1 MNLSNNNNNIP
12 LENNLNNIPMKQVR
26 EKRKGNYKTL
36 SVEDA
41 RALQVLG
48 MAARER
54 KKELKRIELL
64 APEKEAVLKIAPIL
78 FPNITK
84 IVKESGISRA
94 TFNKWLNEDE
104 KFKGRFDDAIEEK
117 LDEIEES
124 LFETAKK
131 SQHASLTLPI
141 LKAFRRERYNDD
153 RGSGT
158 NNTQV
163 VINIESPFSRP
174 NSPPSNNAIIKE
186 IVIEKDIDVNNNE
199 VVVVV

>member
-174 NSPPSNNAIIKE
+174 NSPPSNNPIIKE

>member
-1 MNLSNNNNNIP
+1 MNLNNNNIP
-12 LENNLNNIPMKQVR
+12 LENNLSNIPMKQVR

-36 SVEDA
+36 SIEEA

-54 KKELKRIELL
+54 KKDLKRIELL

-94 TFNKWLNEDE
+94 TFNKWMSEDE

-174 NSPPSNNAIIKE
+174 NSPPSNNPIIKE
-186 IVIEKDIDVNNNE
+186 IVIEKDNIE
-199 VVVVV
+199 VVV

>member
-1 MNLSNNNNNIP
+1 MNLNNNNIP
-12 LENNLNNIPMKQVR
+12 LENNLSNIPMKQVR
-26 EKRKGNYKTL
+26 EKRKGNYKSL
-36 SVEDA
+36 SIEEA

-54 KKELKRIELL
+54 KKDLKRIELL

-94 TFNKWLNEDE
+94 TFNKWMSEDE

-174 NSPPSNNAIIKE
+174 NSPPNNNPIIKE
-186 IVIEKDIDVNNNE
+186 IVIEKDNIE
-199 VVVVV
+199 VVV

>member
-1 MNLSNNNNNIP
+1 MNLNNNNIP

-36 SVEDA
+36 SIEEA

-54 KKELKRIELL
+54 KKDLKRIELL

-94 TFNKWLNEDE
+94 TFNKWLSEDD

-174 NSPPSNNAIIKE
+174 NSPPSNNPIIKE
-186 IVIEKDIDVNNNE
+186 IVIEKESAIV
-199 VVVVV
+199 

>member
-1 MNLSNNNNNIP
+1 MNLNNNIP
-12 LENNLNNIPMKQVR
+12 LENNLSNIPMKQVR

-36 SVEDA
+36 SIEEA

-54 KKELKRIELL
+54 KKDLKRIELL

-94 TFNKWLNEDE
+94 TFNKWMSEDD
-104 KFKGRFDDAIEEK
+104 KFKGRFDEAIEEK

-174 NSPPSNNAIIKE
+174 NSPPSNNPIIKE
-186 IVIEKDIDVNNNE
+186 IVIEKDNIE
-199 VVVVV
+199 VVV

>member
-1 MNLSNNNNNIP
+1 MNLNNNNIP
-12 LENNLNNIPMKQVR
+12 LENNLSNIPMKQVR

-36 SVEDA
+36 SIEEA

-54 KKELKRIELL
+54 KKDLKRIELL

-94 TFNKWLNEDE
+94 TFNKWMSEDD
-104 KFKGRFDDAIEEK
+104 KFKGRFDEAIEEK

-174 NSPPSNNAIIKE
+174 NSPPSNNPIIKE
-186 IVIEKDIDVNNNE
+186 IVIEKDNIE
-199 VVVVV
+199 VVV

>member
-1 MNLSNNNNNIP
+1 MNLNNNNIP
-12 LENNLNNIPMKQVR
+12 LENNLSNIPMKQVR

-36 SVEDA
+36 SIEEA
-41 RALQVLG
+41 RALQILG

-54 KKELKRIELL
+54 KKDLKRIELL

-94 TFNKWLNEDE
+94 TFNKWMSEDE

-174 NSPPSNNAIIKE
+174 NSPPSNNPIIKE
-186 IVIEKDIDVNNNE
+186 IVIEKDNIE
-199 VVVVV
+199 VVV

>member
-1 MNLSNNNNNIP
+1 MNLNNNNIP
-12 LENNLNNIPMKQVR
+12 LENNLSNIPMKQVR

-36 SVEDA
+36 SIEEA

-54 KKELKRIELL
+54 KKDLKRIELL

-94 TFNKWLNEDE
+94 TFNKWMSEDE

-174 NSPPSNNAIIKE
+174 SNNPIIKE
-186 IVIEKDIDVNNNE
+186 IVIEKDNIE
-199 VVVVV
+199 VVV

>member
-1 MNLSNNNNNIP
+1 MNLNNNNIP

-26 EKRKGNYKTL
+26 EKRKGNYKSL
-36 SVEDA
+36 SIEEA

-54 KKELKRIELL
+54 KKDLKRIELL

-94 TFNKWLNEDE
+94 TFNKWLSEDD

-174 NSPPSNNAIIKE
+174 NSPPSNNPIIKE
-186 IVIEKDIDVNNNE
+186 IVIEKESGIV
-199 VVVVV
+199 

>member
-174 NSPPSNNAIIKE
+174 NSPPSNNPIIKE

-199 VVVVV
+199 VVVV